1 MPLDGTGYETA
12 AGRRAGLIAALRREM
27 PAGYTWDF
35 GSAWT
40 RDDCGTRG
48 CALGLAITMWP
59 ELYPDSD
66 SVADHIGISHGA
78 AWRIFGRTP
87 GCLWP
92 AGRGDEVTPGMVAD
106 ALSKVRKRA

>member
-12 AGRRAGLIAALRREM
+12 AGRRARLIEVLRREM

-48 CALGLAITMWP
+48 CALGLAVSMWP
-59 ELYPDSD
+59 ELYPETD
-66 SVADHIGISHGA
+66 SVADHIGISHA
-78 AWRIFGRTP
+78 EAWRIFGRAP

-92 AGRGDEVTPGMVAD
+92 KDWGSEVTPGMVAD
-106 ALSKVRKRA
+106 ALGGLGERA